1 MAWAAWGEGSEI
13 EIATFSNI
21 FQENTPPR
29 VKSTGGRDV
38 YPAMTPISFQS
49 GDSPRFTFMPSAI
62 QTDDADADAK
72 PTLLSLFESEET
84 PLLRYAFS
92 LTGRRAIAE
101 EIVQEVFLQLHA
113 NWEGVEN
120 PRAWLFRSVRNRSYN
135 HHRDGRREVAGD
147 AATMAE
153 AVSEDDTPEEVLQRL
168 EAAGFLRLLLAE
180 LEEADR
186 RLVQLKYFEDL
197 RYREIAERTEM
208 SIGNVGYRLHHILKQ
223 LADKLRHLGIDGIS

>member
-1 MAWAAWGEGSEI
+1 
-13 EIATFSNI
+13 
-21 FQENTPPR
+21 
-29 VKSTGGRDV
+29 
-38 YPAMTPISFQS
+38 
-49 GDSPRFTFMPSAI
+49 MPSPI
-62 QTDDADADAK
+62 QTDDADAGAK
-72 PTLLSLFESEET
+72 PTLLSLFESEEA

-113 NWEGVEN
+113 NWEGVDN

-135 HHRDGRREVAGD
+135 HQRDGRREVGGD
-147 AATMAE
+147 EISVAAA
-153 AVSEDDTPEEVLQRL
+153 ASEDDTPEEVLQRL